1 MAKKTQVEFTSNGF
15 ITENHWDETLLGR
28 NEWKWDTHFGVRTHL
43 VSNEDGSVSEFTI
56 VDESKVPFVK
66 YLISRGINE
75 SVQNS
80 YQAHAKGT
88 GLEPR
93 RVAFNRRVADLMAGI
108 WERAKTSRAE
118 PEIDL
123 DAMTM
128 KVVVGQSLIKEFG
141 ISPVE
146 CKALMKSV
154 EFAAQEIA
162 KRKGLD
168 AKEILATWKE
178 RAASAFS
185 ELPGM

>member
-1 MAKKTQVEFTSNGF
+1 MAKKTQVEFTSQGF

-28 NEWKWDTHFGVRTHL
+28 NEWKWDDHFGIEGDTIR
-43 VSNEDGSVSEFTI
+43 EDKI
-56 VDESKVPFVK
+56 PFVK

-123 DAMTM
+123 DAMTL
-128 KVVVGQSLIKEFG
+128 KVVVAKSLMKEYD
-141 ISPVE
+141 ISPAE
-146 CKALMKSV
+146 CKALLKSV
-154 EFAAQEIA
+154 EFAAQEVA
-162 KRKGLD
+162 RRNGLD
-168 AKEILATWKE
+168 AKEILATWKQ
-178 RAASAFS
+178 RAEDDLSG
-185 ELPGM
+185 LPM